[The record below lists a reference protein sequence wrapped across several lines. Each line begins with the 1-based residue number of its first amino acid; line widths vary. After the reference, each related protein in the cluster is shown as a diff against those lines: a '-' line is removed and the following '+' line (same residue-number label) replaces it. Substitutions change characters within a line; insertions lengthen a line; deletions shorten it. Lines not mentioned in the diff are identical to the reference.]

1 MSQQFE
7 APKYYQL
14 IYWKGSDE
22 EEGTFK
28 EIECLI
34 DSQTIEKLLEVAPPK
49 FIKIIVDDGY
59 QMIFPT
65 ENINTIKQIF
75 SPRNI

>member
-7 APKYYQL
+7 ALKYYQL
-14 IYWKGSDE
+14 IYWNGSDE
-22 EEGTFK
+22 EEGAFE

-34 DSQTIEKLLEVAPPK
+34 DSQTIERLLEVAPPK
-49 FIKIIVDDGY
+49 FIRIIVDDGE

-65 ENINTIKQIF
+65 ENINTIKEIF
-75 SPRNI
+75 GPETV